1 MVLDEFAVLGDA
13 ITVFGAQ
20 AQEAMLLEEMSE
32 LQKEICKHW
41 RGRDNVAEIAE
52 EIADVEIMLDQI
64 KMIHCCAGRVRAIR
78 ASKIRRLE
86 ERIREARGNDTS
98 SVSRLAGDG
107 GCHLPLKGKA
117 LGEAKG

>member
-1 MVLDEFAVLGDA
+1 MVLDEYAVLGDA

-20 AQEAMLLEEMSE
+20 HQEAMLLEEMAE
-32 LQKEICKHW
+32 LAKEICKRW

-64 KMIHCCAGRVRAIR
+64 KMIFCCAGRVRAIR
-78 ASKIRRLE
+78 ASKVRRLE
-86 ERIREARGNDTS
+86 ERIRETRGNDTS

-107 GCHLPLKGKA
+107 DCHLPLKGKA
-117 LGEAKG
+117 LEEAEA

>member
-13 ITVFGAQ
+13 ITTFGKK

-52 EIADVEIMLDQI
+52 EIADVEIMLEQMKLI
-64 KMIHCCAGRVRAIR
+64 FCCTGTVKAIR
-78 ASKIRRLE
+78 ANKLRRLE
-86 ERIREARGNDTS
+86 QRILRETMERAAEGAADPEEAWI
-98 SVSRLAGDG
+98 
-107 GCHLPLKGKA
+107 
-117 LGEAKG
+117 

>member
-13 ITVFGAQ
+13 ITTFGKQ

-41 RGRDNVAEIAE
+41 RGRDNAAEIAE

-64 KMIHCCAGRVRAIR
+64 KMIFCCAGRVRAIR

-86 ERIREARGNDTS
+86 ERIRETRGNDTS

-117 LGEAKG
+117 LEEAEA